1 MVMFDIPAIYR
12 SLSAVK
18 FTKFFTASDCNV
30 LLILLFFIQLVAA
43 LDRLGIYLTASQPK
57 TLTVGFFITF

>member
-1 MVMFDIPAIYR
+1 MFDIPAIYR

-18 FTKFFTASDCNV
+18 FTKFFTVSDCNV
-30 LLILLFFIQLVAA
+30 LLIFSFFIQLVTA

-57 TLTVGFFITF
+57 ALTVGFFLLFN